1 MLKKHFYA
9 VDQFYSW
16 ATKGLAMASI
26 PSTGQINTTAV
37 PLEGREHQQII
48 LGRIQIFEPADNQA
62 QGACVIS
69 QPDRN
74 SSKFTER

>member
-1 MLKKHFYA
+1 MFKKHFYA

-37 PLEGREHQQII
+37 PLERVHQKMI
-48 LGRIQIFEPADNQA
+48 LGLFEPADNQA

-69 QPDRN
+69 KPDQS
-74 SSKFTER
+74 SSKFTEL

>member
-1 MLKKHFYA
+1 MLEKHLYA

-37 PLEGREHQQII
+37 PLERAHQQII